1 MKFTA
6 QQIADFLD
14 GIVEGNQQEEVDNF
28 SKIEEGKPGTLTFL
42 ANPKYQHY
50 LYDTKASV
58 VLIDKSFELTD
69 KISATLVRVDDTY
82 KSFAK
87 LLELYQ
93 EQMDGQEKTGIE
105 DNTFISDAA
114 VLGQDIFVGAFS
126 YIGENAKV
134 GKNVRIYPQVFIGDN
149 VEIGDNTVLFPGVKI
164 YHHCVVGNDCR
175 LHAGVVIGADG
186 FGFAPQDNK
195 AFEKVPQIGNVVIEE
210 GVEIG
215 ANTTIDRATIG
226 STIIRKNVKLD
237 NQIQIAHNVEIGEN
251 TVIAAKVGVSGS
263 TKIGKNCMVAG
274 QVGFAGHLRI
284 GNHVII
290 GAQAGI
296 TNDVKDNQII
306 QGSPAFNIKD
316 FQRSNVVFKHLP
328 ELRREVTALQ
338 RQIADL
344 TKILENEGQ

>member
-82 KSFAK
+82 KAFAK

-93 EQMDGQEKTGIE
+93 EQMNGQGKTGVE
-105 DNTFISDAA
+105 DNTFISDTA

-126 YIGENAKV
+126 YIGENVKV
-134 GKNVRIYPQVFIGDN
+134 GKNVRIYPQVFVGDN
-149 VEIGDNTVLFPGVKI
+149 VEIGDNTVLYSGVKI
-164 YHHCVVGNDCR
+164 YHHCVIGSDCR

-195 AFEKVPQIGNVVIEE
+195 AFEKVPQIGNVSIED

-263 TKIGKNCMVAG
+263 TKIGKNCMIAG
-274 QVGFAGHLRI
+274 QVGFAGHLKI
-284 GNHVII
+284 GEHVII

-296 TNDVKDNQII
+296 TNNVEDNQII

-338 RQIADL
+338 RQVADL
-344 TKILENEGQ
+344 TKILENEE

>member
-6 QQIADFLD
+6 QQIADFLN
-14 GIVEGNQQEEVDNF
+14 GIVEGNPQKEVDNF
-28 SKIEEGKPGTLTFL
+28 SKIEEGKPGTLSFL
-42 ANPKYQHY
+42 ANPKYQHF
-50 LYDTKASV
+50 LYSTKASV

-93 EQMDGQEKTGIE
+93 EQMNGKSKIGIE
-105 DNTFISDAA
+105 NPSFISETAI
-114 VLGQDIFVGAFS
+114 LGTDVYVGAFS
-126 YIGENAKV
+126 YIGENVKI
-134 GKNVRIYPQVFIGDN
+134 GNNVKIYPQVFLGEN
-149 VEIGDNTVLFPGVKI
+149 VEIGNNTVLLPGVKI
-164 YHHCVVGNDCR
+164 YSQSVIGNNCR
-175 LHAGVVIGADG
+175 LHAGVIIGADG

-195 AFEKVPQIGNVVIEE
+195 AFEKVPQIGNVIIEK

-251 TVIAAKVGVSGS
+251 TVIAAKVGISGS
-263 TKIGKNCMVAG
+263 TKIGKNCMIAG
-274 QVGFAGHLRI
+274 QVGFAGHLKI

-290 GAQAGI
+290 GAQTGV
-296 TNDVKDNQII
+296 TNDVEENRII

-316 FQRSNVVFKHLP
+316 FQRSNVVFKNLP

-338 RQIADL
+338 RKVADL
-344 TKILENEGQ
+344 TKDFENERK

>member
-14 GIVEGNQQEEVDNF
+14 GFVEGNQHEEVDDF
-28 SKIEEGKPGTLTFL
+28 SKIEEGKSGTLTFL

-50 LYDTKASV
+50 LYDTKASI

-69 KISATLVRVDDTY
+69 KISATLVRVDNAY
-82 KSFAK
+82 EAFAK
-87 LLELYQ
+87 LLKLYQ
-93 EQMDGQEKTGIE
+93 EQMNGQEKTGIE
-105 DNTFISDAA
+105 DNTFISNTA
-114 VLGQDIFVGAFS
+114 VLGQDIYVGAFS
-126 YIGENAKV
+126 YVGENVKI
-134 GKNVRIYPQVFIGDN
+134 GKNVKIYPQVFLGDN
-149 VEIGDNTVLFPGVKI
+149 VEVGDNTVLFPGVKV
-164 YHHCVVGNDCR
+164 YHHCAIGSNCC
-175 LHAGVVIGADG
+175 LHAGVIIGADG
-186 FGFAPQDNK
+186 FGFAPQNDK
-195 AFEKVPQIGNVVIEE
+195 AFEKIPQIGNVIIEE

-237 NQIQIAHNVEIGEN
+237 NQIQIAHNVEVGEN
-251 TVIAAKVGVSGS
+251 TVVAAKVGVSGS

-274 QVGFAGHLRI
+274 QVGFAGHLKI
-284 GNHVII
+284 GNHVIV

-296 TNDVKDNQII
+296 TNDIEDNQII

-328 ELRREVTALQ
+328 ELRRELTALQ
-338 RQIADL
+338 RQVSDL
-344 TKILENEGQ
+344 TKMLENEG